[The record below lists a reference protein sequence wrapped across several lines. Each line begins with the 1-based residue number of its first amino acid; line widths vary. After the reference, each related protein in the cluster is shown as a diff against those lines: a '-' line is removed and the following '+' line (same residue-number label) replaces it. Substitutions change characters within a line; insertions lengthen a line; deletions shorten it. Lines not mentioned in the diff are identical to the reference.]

1 MTYEEFEYMATHPQ
15 EDAGPSIFRLSVFSL
30 PPTVEPEYPSF
41 AVDETVVYFNT
52 REEAVSRMREL
63 AGGEQIYCFQIA
75 RLPLGQEMDLDSY
88 SNLWLYNKEGELLD
102 RSFVSSVYKEG
113 QGLGYAPFLG
123 RPKAY
128 TRFKEGDIIEYLS
141 GHYEVKVGIILYQ
154 HITFEDIWQR
164 TSKYWEAGG
173 KDPLPMFADYSD
185 DIYLVIDEDYKC
197 WGYDINVQSTSILPL
212 SVPISDELREKLEAK
227 YRWAAEGN

>member
-1 MTYEEFEYMATHPQ
+1 MATHPQ
-15 EDAGPSIFRLSVFSL
+15 EDTGSSIFRLSVFCL

-41 AVDETVVYFNT
+41 GVDETVVYFNS
-52 REEAVSRMREL
+52 REEAVSRMTEL
-63 AGGEQIYCFQIA
+63 AGSEQIYCFQIA
-75 RLPLGQEMDLDSY
+75 RLPLGQEMNPDSY
-88 SNLWLYNKEGELLD
+88 SNLWLYNEEGELLD
-102 RSFVSSVYKEG
+102 RSFVSSIYHEG
-113 QGLGYAPFLG
+113 QGLGYAPFFG

-128 TRFKEGDIIEYLS
+128 TRFKKGDIIEYLS

-154 HITFEDIWQR
+154 HITFEDIWER
-164 TSKYWEAGG
+164 THKYWEAGG
-173 KDPLPMFADYSD
+173 KEPLPMFADYSD